1 MCEKYVIIVKLKSN
15 QNSLEKAPATTPPPK
30 KTCLINPDDSTN
42 FPQYPPFIGDR
53 DESWKISSFNI
64 FVSVDRYY
72 NLAVNNGTDELRNIT
87 LEKVRI
93 VKYCLSDYKVNL

>member
-15 QNSLEKAPATTPPPK
+15 QNSLEKAPATTLPPK

-53 DESWKISSFNI
+53 D
-64 FVSVDRYY
+64 
-72 NLAVNNGTDELRNIT
+72 
-87 LEKVRI
+87 
-93 VKYCLSDYKVNL
+93 

>member
-53 DESWKISSFNI
+53 VIAMNFGRCLCLISLCQLTGITILPS
-64 FVSVDRYY
+64 
-72 NLAVNNGTDELRNIT
+72 TMELMS
-87 LEKVRI
+87 LETSR
-93 VKYCLSDYKVNL
+93 

>member
-53 DESWKISSFNI
+53 VTEMNFGKYLCLI
-64 FVSVDRYY
+64 FCVS
-72 NLAVNNGTDELRNIT
+72 
-87 LEKVRI
+87 
-93 VKYCLSDYKVNL
+93 